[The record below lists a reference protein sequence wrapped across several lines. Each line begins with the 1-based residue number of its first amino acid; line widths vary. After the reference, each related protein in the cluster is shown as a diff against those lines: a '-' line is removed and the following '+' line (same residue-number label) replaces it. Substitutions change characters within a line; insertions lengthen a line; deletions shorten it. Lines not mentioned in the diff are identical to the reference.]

1 MNDIETCSILGTPLA
16 VADYAAG
23 VSAAKSLARNRDRVS
38 LLAFANTHVV
48 ALARRDATYSS
59 ALSKFDLIF
68 PDGMPLVWVLN
79 RRLAEPL
86 DDRVYGPTFMLKC
99 LEATQGEEWAHMMV
113 GGSAELLDQLHRNL
127 KNRFPDLR
135 ITGMISPAFGEWS
148 EKENERVISA
158 IRESHAQF
166 VWVGLG
172 CPKQEYWLSRNHHR
186 LPAAVYSAVGAA
198 FNFHAGYVPQA
209 PEWIQRCGLEWL
221 FRVCSEP
228 RRLFR
233 RYLVFNFLFIY
244 YSCKEQVLVRR
255 RVD

>member
-113 GGSAELLDQLHRNL
+113 GGSVEMLDQLQRNL
-127 KNRFPDLR
+127 ESKFIGLR
-135 ITGMISPAFGEWS
+135 ITGLISPAFGEWS
-148 EKENERVISA
+148 EQETERIIVA
-158 IRESHAQF
+158 IQNSQAQF

-186 LPAAVYSAVGAA
+186 LPPAVYSAVGAA
-198 FNFHAGYVPQA
+198 FNFHAGYVSQA
-209 PEWIQRCGLEWL
+209 PNWMQKHGLEWL
-221 FRVCSEP
+221 FRLVSEP

-233 RYLVFNFLFIY
+233 RYLIFNFLFVY
-244 YSCKEQVLVRR
+244 YLIMDQLLSNR